1 MHSKSPSVP
10 RKLADLPPSVG
21 DWGLWKLPN
30 GLYYPAEVIEI
41 KLNDRRVTLQWL
53 EREYREFIGMATFD
67 MSFSEC
73 SEAIDAELAH
83 DLKPHQVSKL
93 IDFL

>member
-1 MHSKSPSVP
+1 MQ
-10 RKLADLPPSVG
+10 RRLRNVG

-53 EREYREFIGMATFD
+53 ECEYREFIGMATFD

-73 SEAIDAELAH
+73 LEAIDAELAH